1 MRPLIPTILAITI
14 ALFSCSEDETRCRAG
29 TVPGP
34 GGECM
39 VPLNGANSGPDADAG
54 DDSNADADL
63 SDTDDPNQTDPNQTI
78 DPHDDPNVQGIITA
92 MNQARSQ
99 DQDCRSEGQW
109 SATGPIQ
116 GHELLHL
123 AAQIHADDM
132 ADNDFFSHTGS
143 DGSSFSQR
151 IYDTGYTGSP
161 MAENIAAGGT
171 DPANIVERW
180 LASDG
185 HCRNLMMPT
194 ATEIGVGFTYGGN
207 WGTLWVLK
215 VARGS

>member
-1 MRPLIPTILAITI
+1 METAKKLRYHHSETFTPTETIMRPLAIPTILA
-14 ALFSCSEDETRCRAG
+14 
-29 TVPGP
+29 
-34 GGECM
+34 
-39 VPLNGANSGPDADAG
+39 
-54 DDSNADADL
+54 
-63 SDTDDPNQTDPNQTI
+63 
-78 DPHDDPNVQGIITA
+78 
-92 MNQARSQ
+92 

-109 SATGPIQ
+109 SATGPVE

-132 ADNDFFSHTGS
+132 ADNDFFNHTGS

-151 IYDTGYTGSP
+151 IYDTGYNGSP

-171 DPANIVERW
+171 DPASIVDRW
-180 LASDG
+180 LDSDG
-185 HCRNLMMPT
+185 HCRNLMIPT